1 MAEPDRDHWG
11 RYKLPD
17 PDTGETRAWTR
28 ATTLAEAMQDTFGL
42 TGWKMRMVAVGI
54 GLREDLQDLAAASD
68 PDDKKQLDQLC
79 KDAMSVAQADSR
91 SNKGTSLHKFTQRI
105 DQGEKVRAPR
115 RWASDLAVYEQA
127 KAEWGILTAPTMC
140 ERITLVP
147 ELEVAGTMDRI
158 VKYQSLPVIFDLKTG
173 NDVERGAM
181 KIAIQ
186 LALYAH
192 GIGLW
197 DEDRNEFV
205 PMPRGLDQER
215 GLVLHLPAGEATA
228 SLYEVNLVLGWRA
241 AQLAYEVRKF
251 RKDKEYMR
259 KVGESVTVTD

>member
-1 MAEPDRDHWG
+1 MPEVDRDHWG

-17 PDTGETRAWTR
+17 PKTGETRPWTR

-68 PDDKKQLDQLC
+68 PEEDKKQLDDLC
-79 KDAMSVAQADSR
+79 KTAMSAAQADAS
-91 SNKGTSLHKFTQRI
+91 SFKGTSLHKFTQRL
-105 DQGEKVRAPR
+105 DQGEKIRAPR
-115 RWASDLAVYEQA
+115 RWAPDLEAYAAA
-127 KAEWGILTAPTMC
+127 KQEWGILTAPTMC
-140 ERITLVP
+140 ERVTLVP

-158 VKYQSLPVIFDLKTG
+158 VKYQDIPTIFDLKTG

-186 LALYAH
+186 LALYSR

-197 DEDRNEFV
+197 NEATNEFD

-215 GLVLHLPAGEATA
+215 GLVMHLPAGKATA
-228 SLYEVNLVLGWRA
+228 SLYEVNLTTGWRA
-241 AQLAYEVRKF
+241 AQLAYEVRRY
-251 RKDKEYMR
+251 RKDKEYMT
-259 KVGESVTVTD
+259 KVGENAN

>member
-1 MAEPDRDHWG
+1 MSEAERDHWG

-17 PDTGETRAWTR
+17 PVTGETRPWTR
-28 ATTLAEAMQDTFGL
+28 ATTLAEAMQDTYGL

-68 PDDKKQLDQLC
+68 PEDKKQLDQLC
-79 KDAMSVAQADSR
+79 KDAMSIAQADVR
-91 SNKGTSLHKFTQRI
+91 SNKGTSLHKYTQRL
-105 DQGEKVRAPR
+105 DQGQKIRAPR
-115 RWASDLAVYEQA
+115 RWAADIAAYELA
-127 KAEWGILTAPTMC
+127 KKTWGIRTAPTMC
-140 ERITLVP
+140 ERVTLIP

-158 VKYQSLPVIFDLKTG
+158 VKYQDIPMIFDLKTG

-186 LALYAH
+186 LALYSR

-197 DEDRNEFV
+197 NEETEQFD
-205 PMPRGLDQER
+205 PMPRGLDQEI

-228 SLYEVNLVLGWRA
+228 SLYEVNLKLGWRA

-251 RKDKEYMR
+251 RKDKEYMK
-259 KVGESVTVTD
+259 KVGESVSVSD

>member
-1 MAEPDRDHWG
+1 MAEAERDHWG

-17 PDTGETRAWTR
+17 PDTGEVRPWTR

-79 KDAMSVAQADSR
+79 KDAMNTAQADSR

-115 RWASDLAVYEQA
+115 RWAADLAVYERA
-127 KAEWGILTAPTMC
+127 KQEMGILTAPTMC
-140 ERITLVP
+140 ERVTLIP

-158 VKYQSLPVIFDLKTG
+158 VKYEQVPTIFDLKTG

-197 DEDRNEFV
+197 NDKTGQFD
-205 PMPRGLDQER
+205 PMPRGLDMER

-259 KVGESVTVTD
+259 KIGESVTED